1 MNHHYQRILQGFKEW
16 LLLLNYADSSA
27 SASTNQI
34 KAFFEYLEQQNTHH
48 IAKVK
53 PEDIQS
59 FYGNQKQRISTA
71 TGTLLTGSTLNNY
84 IRSLQLLSR
93 YVQETEQAFIEVD
106 IPNEIVITKE
116 KEVLTIAEI
125 TQLYKATNESIYG
138 LRERAILG
146 IYYGCGLRSNEG
158 LELHISDVLLEQ
170 RMLYVRKGK
179 KGIERYVP
187 FTERIYKDLKSYL
200 NHCRPQLLQL
210 NKNKAEQET
219 TESFLLNNKGTK
231 TGYGTLSRLL
241 KTIQSNTGNEALQ
254 NKRIGL
260 HHLRHSIAT
269 HLLQQGME
277 LEDISYFLGHKTMRS
292 TQVYTH
298 IAALIMNDEL

>member
-16 LLLLNYADSSA
+16 LLLLNYAESSA
-27 SASTNQI
+27 SASVNQI

-48 IAKVK
+48 ITQVST
-53 PEDIQS
+53 EQIQS
-59 FYGNQKQRISTA
+59 FYGSQKQRISQA
-71 TGTLLTGSTLNNY
+71 TGMLLTGSTLNNY
-84 IRSLQLLSR
+84 IRSLQLLSG
-93 YVQETEQAFIEVD
+93 YMQETEQAFIEVD
-106 IPNEIVITKE
+106 IPNEVVISKE

-125 TQLYKATNESIYG
+125 TQLYRATNESIYG

-200 NHCRPQLLQL
+200 HHCRPQLLNL

-231 TGYGTLSRLL
+231 TGYSTLLRLL
-241 KTIQSNTGNEALQ
+241 KTIQSNTGNETLR

-298 IAALIMNDEL
+298 IAALMENG